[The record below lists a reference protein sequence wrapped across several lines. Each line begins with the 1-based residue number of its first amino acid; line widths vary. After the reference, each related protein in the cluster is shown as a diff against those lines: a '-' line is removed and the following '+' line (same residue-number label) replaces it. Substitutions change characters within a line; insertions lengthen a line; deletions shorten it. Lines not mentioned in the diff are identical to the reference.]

1 MLIYGLIVL
10 IFPALSLGA
19 TEILLEPSGGKAL
32 VVDTDILMK
41 RSSPVIEGSIVEEKK
56 SDTIDAIS
64 SDTYKVNK
72 VNINK

>member
-19 TEILLEPSGGKAL
+19 SEILLEPSGGKAL

-41 RSSPVIEGSIVEEKK
+41 RSSPIIEDSIVEEKK
-56 SDTIDAIS
+56 SDKIDETT